1 MPAYCTRLLVAGW
14 RWCGPDIF
22 RTLPSQWK
30 ERGESGAGG
39 EIFTNAESGHK
50 PRPHRPNL
58 NIISIFHPQTWAEER
73 GEEKNSSRR
82 RDAEAEDVR

>member
-1 MPAYCTRLLVAGW
+1 MPAYCTRLLVPAG
-14 RWCGPDIF
+14 GGVAQIF
-22 RTLPSQWK
+22 SGLCPHNGRSG
-30 ERGESGAGG
+30 ERAARGERSLQMQSPD
-39 EIFTNAESGHK
+39 TSRGHQ
-50 PRPHRPNL
+50 RPNL

>member
-14 RWCGPDIF
+14 WWCGPDIF